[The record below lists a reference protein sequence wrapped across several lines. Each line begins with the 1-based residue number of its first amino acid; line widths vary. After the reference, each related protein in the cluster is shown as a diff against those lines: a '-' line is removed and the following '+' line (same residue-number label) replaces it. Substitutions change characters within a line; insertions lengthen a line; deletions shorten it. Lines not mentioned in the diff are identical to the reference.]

1 MYIRNMEKIDIPFVV
16 DINIE
21 MWKKTYK
28 EIINEEIFLMREKN
42 RENSINIMKEKLENK
57 ENFYKVV
64 YINNKIIGF
73 VSYGKNR
80 DIAKDNLGEV
90 YAIYILEE
98 FHEKGIGKKLISY
111 AKNDLKEKGYT
122 SLVIWT
128 LEENPNKKFYEKLG
142 GKEFSNRQIDI
153 LGQKLKEIGY
163 LYENI

>member
-1 MYIRNMEKIDIPFVV
+1 MRSCYGH
-16 DINIE
+16 
-21 MWKKTYK
+21 KKYGK
-28 EIINEEIFLMREKN
+28 
-42 RENSINIMKEKLENK
+42 NSINIIKEKFENK

-64 YINNKIIGF
+64 SIDNKIVGF

-80 DIAKDNLGEV
+80 DIEADNSGEV

-98 FHEKGIGKKLISY
+98 FHKKGLGKKMISY
-111 AKNDLKEKGYT
+111 VKNDLKEKGYT

-153 LGQKLKEIGY
+153 FGQKLKEIGY

>member
-1 MYIRNMEKIDIPFVV
+1 MDIRNMEKIDIPFVV

-28 EIINEEIFLMREKN
+28 GIMSEEIFLMREKN
-42 RENSINIMKEKLENK
+42 RENSMNIIKEKLENK

-64 YINNKIIGF
+64 SIDNKIVGF

-80 DIAKDNLGEV
+80 DTEADNLGEV

-98 FHEKGIGKKLISY
+98 FHKKGIGKKLISY
-111 AKNDLKEKGYT
+111 VKNDLKEKGYT

-153 LGQKLKEIGY
+153 FGQKLKEIGY